1 LPPHLKAQIT
11 RELDRLELLLGQIE
25 AVEIERD
32 ARLSAMKPDGMNADA
47 VRSPPAMLVNLNRI
61 GPEIAAVLW
70 SEGLYRSF
78 ANRKQVAAYAG
89 LAPTPWQSGSVAA
102 SKGFPKRA
110 IQGCGQHCCNLP
122 GYGCATR
129 RNQRWRVGSTS
140 ASRATAAACAS
151 QRSWR

>member
-1 LPPHLKAQIT
+1 
-11 RELDRLELLLGQIE
+11 
-25 AVEIERD
+25 
-32 ARLSAMKPDGMNADA
+32 MNADA
-47 VRSPPAMLVNLNRI
+47 VRSPPAMLINLNGI

-89 LAPTPWQSGSVAA
+89 WLRHLGKADPSRP

-110 IQGCGQHCCNLP
+110 IQGRGQHCCNLP
-122 GYGCATR
+122 GYGCATS

-140 ASRATAAACAS
+140 ASRATAGAYAS